1 MKDSE
6 QEDRP
11 THFMVNQS
19 DLEPMS
25 TFLFQFPDRGSKAMS
40 IVKNALQVEGHDFKE
55 SFMKKTVYHILT
67 TELPFQRIIH

>member
-11 THFMVNQS
+11 MHFMVNQS

-40 IVKNALQVEGHDFKE
+40 IVKKALKVEGHEFKE
-55 SFMKKTVYHILT
+55 SSFD
-67 TELPFQRIIH
+67 